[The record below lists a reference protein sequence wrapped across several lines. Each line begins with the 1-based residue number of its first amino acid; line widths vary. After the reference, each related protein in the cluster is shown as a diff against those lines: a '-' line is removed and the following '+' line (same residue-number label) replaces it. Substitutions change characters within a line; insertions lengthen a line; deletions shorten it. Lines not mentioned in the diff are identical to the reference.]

1 MTCMYQLT
9 IHHSNNLVWVVF
21 CSVGSTSQWRLHCD
35 NWRFSG
41 CEISKK
47 HTLLLFYGLYIILGW
62 VKLTSSYSCTKDAKN
77 DIIIIFLFLKDRYL
91 HVCLT
96 YICLAKS
103 LFDLQLLFLHHFCI
117 VFLGFLNIV
126 LNEVIVF

>member
-1 MTCMYQLT
+1 MYSQLT
-9 IHHSNNLVWVVF
+9 IHHSSNLVWVVF
-21 CSVGSTSQWRLHCD
+21 CFVGSTSQWRLHCD

-47 HTLLLFYGLYIILGW
+47 HTVLLLRVVYLGW

-77 DIIIIFLFLKDRYL
+77 IITIFLFLKDRYK

-103 LFDLQLLFLHHFCI
+103 LLCFAALIFTSFLYC
-117 VFLGFLNIV
+117 FLRFLNIV
-126 LNEVIVF
+126 LNEFIVFKAFKL